1 MARRGGIE
9 PAARKVRPVNYSLQ
23 FGPIWDNR
31 SLIIDGFVT
40 TILLSAA
47 ALVLAILIGIA
58 VGSAATARSRTVRAA
73 SVTYVE
79 SMRNIP
85 LLIHMYFWYNG
96 LSFLKIPAFW
106 CGVFGLSLYSGAYVA
121 EIVRSG
127 IGSVPRGQSQ
137 AALASGLTNLQAMLF
152 VVYPQA
158 IRAVIPS
165 LASVFSQLIKDSSL
179 ASVIAV
185 ADLTYQAS
193 AIEGQTFRT
202 FEIYITICLLYL
214 VLVTLVTQTLTILS
228 SSRGANSGQRTAD
241 A

>member
-1 MARRGGIE
+1 MT
-9 PAARKVRPVNYSLQ
+9 YTLQ
-23 FGPIWDNR
+23 FGPIWANR
-31 SLIIDGFVT
+31 ELILEGFIT

-47 ALVLAILIGIA
+47 ALALAVAIGVVVGTATTATSRMTRIA
-58 VGSAATARSRTVRAA
+58 AAG
-73 SVTYVE
+73 YVE

-85 LLIHMYFWYNG
+85 LLIHMYFWYSG
-96 LSFLKIPAFW
+96 LSFLKIPSFW
-106 CGVFGLSLYSGAYVA
+106 CGVLGLSLYSGAYVA

-127 IGSVPRGQSQ
+127 IGMVSPGQRQ
-137 AALASGLTNLQAMLF
+137 AALASGLTPRQAMIF

-158 IRAVIPS
+158 IRLILPS

-185 ADLTYQAS
+185 AEITYQAS

-202 FEIYITICLLYL
+202 FEIYITVCLLYL
-214 VLVTLVTQTLTILS
+214 VLVTLVSNGLTLLS
-228 SSRGANSGQRTAD
+228 GARSDGLGQGLAD